1 MADIKNIQEKIKKFR
16 DERNWD
22 QFHNT
27 LDLSVAMSIEC
38 SEVLELLRFKSREEV
53 NEWLKNNENKK
64 EFSYELADV
73 FIFLLAICNK
83 TNIDI
88 KKAVNEKLEINEKRY
103 PVEKSKDNKDKYDKL
118 G

>member
-1 MADIKNIQEKIKKFR
+1 MKTIKEIQDEIKQFR

-22 QFHNT
+22 QYHNV

-38 SEVLELLRFKSREEV
+38 SEVLELLRFKSRDEV
-53 NEWLKNNENKK
+53 NEFLKNNDHKK

-83 TNIDI
+83 TNINI
-88 KKAVNEKLEINEKRY
+88 ENAVKEKLEINKKRY
-103 PVEKSKDNKDKYDKL
+103 PIEKAKNNKEKYNKL
-118 G
+118 

>member
-1 MADIKNIQEKIKKFR
+1 MENIKQIQQKIKKFR

-22 QFHNT
+22 QYHNV

-38 SEVLELLRFKSREEV
+38 SEVLELIRFKSREEV
-53 NEWLKNNENKK
+53 NEFLKNVKNKK

-83 TNIDI
+83 TNINI
-88 KKAVNEKLEINEKRY
+88 EKAVNEKLKINEERY
-103 PVEKSKDNKDKYDKL
+103 PIEKAKNNKEKYNKL
-118 G
+118 